1 MILDFSVLIDRL
13 GEQLTLLL
21 IMLERQAVQRQIAAV
36 LGILLFSWLA
46 PRILDAAL
54 KRLAR
59 RTALEQRKA
68 SEDQPSDASISTDA
82 PTPPASAA
90 DNAPSP
96 LRLRIIRWLRAIDF
110 ILFPTLYLLV
120 SQRAIV
126 RFAENG
132 WPSGLIEAV
141 MPIFWVVLG
150 YRVLAAILLATLPDS
165 QSERVETEML
175 RPIVWILILLIARN
189 FLFSTLGLG
198 EISLLRLQEW
208 IINLGDLLD
217 ATIAV
222 LLAVLAAGVVR
233 KLVYNLM
240 LRSAVESD
248 VASTVSTVTRYGVV
262 SLGFLIGLG
271 MLGIDLTALAFIGGG
286 LSLGLAFGLQ
296 ELFGNFV
303 SGIVL
308 VFERIVRPG
317 DVIEVQGMRGAVTKV
332 FMRATVLRTPDNSE
346 IFVPNK
352 ELMTKPVTAMTY
364 TDNLARVRLDIDV
377 AYDSDLELAER
388 VLLETIQRHPLILSD
403 PEPGVLVLSMNP
415 YSIRYMAFGHVA
427 EFSDS
432 FRARS
437 ELYQMVRDAFVLH
450 GIVIPFPRQD
460 IRIFSGSAHH
470 GVSPHPN
477 EREHERA
484 SI

>member
-1 MILDFSVLIDRL
+1 MIIDFSVLIERF

-21 IMLERQAVQRQIAAV
+21 IMVEREAVQRQIAAII
-36 LGILLFSWLA
+36 GILLFSWLA
-46 PRILDAAL
+46 PKLLDMAL
-54 KRLAR
+54 KRIA
-59 RTALEQRKA
+59 RKA
-68 SEDQPSDASISTDA
+68 SSTQEQEEASPGDRLQG
-82 PTPPASAA
+82 A
-90 DNAPSP
+90 DNARDAASP
-96 LRLRIIRWLRAIDF
+96 HTLRARVIRWLRAIDF
-110 ILFPTLYLLV
+110 ILFPTLYLLI
-120 SQRAIV
+120 SQRAII
-126 RFAENG
+126 RFADNS

-150 YRVLAAILLATLPDS
+150 YRLLAGILLALLPGA
-165 QSERVETEML
+165 QSERVETELL
-175 RPIVWILILLIARN
+175 RPVVWILILLIARN
-189 FLFSTLGLG
+189 FLFMTLGLG
-198 EISLLRLQEW
+198 EISLLRLSEW
-208 IINLGDLLD
+208 VINLGDLLD
-217 ATIAV
+217 AIIAV
-222 LLAVLAAGVVR
+222 LLAVLVAGVVHR
-233 KLVYNLM
+233 LVYNLM
-240 LRSAVESD
+240 LRNDAEPD
-248 VASTVSTVTRYGVV
+248 VAGTVSNVTRYGVV
-262 SLGFLIGLG
+262 SLGFLFGLG
-271 MLGIDLTALAFIGGG
+271 VLGIDLTALAFIGGG
-286 LSLGLAFGLQ
+286 LSLGFAFGLQ

-364 TDNLARVRLDIDV
+364 SDHLTRVRLDIDV

-403 PEPGVLVLSMNP
+403 PAPGVLVTSMDP
-415 YSIRYMAFGHVA
+415 YSIRYLAFGHVA

-432 FRARS
+432 FRVRS

-460 IRIFSGSAHH
+460 IHIIS
-470 GVSPHPN
+470 
-477 EREHERA
+477 ERNNDPTLRPSEPENTHVR
-484 SI
+484 S